1 MTVRR
6 GRLARVLGILG
17 FAALACLPFTR
28 AEPVAGSG
36 NEAANR
42 LWQSFIAKYNE
53 FSLQPLDAKL
63 LDEKARAVL
72 IRTSGPKFSAWET
85 TSQPSLPEMAAAMA
99 LKDPAVSSFDRIERT
114 LIVLLPQID
123 PYAHYRSAS
132 DVAQLGEAMRQN
144 PGSVHMTLDQAADGR
159 ILCFPLAE
167 GPAELAGVNPG
178 AQLLAVDGRPAE
190 GKTISAIRLA
200 FVGPPDS
207 PVALRIKQ
215 PQGKI
220 EDLTIT
226 RTAKSSPNIAV
237 IKSALGLTVRIRKFD
252 TGSARTVK
260 EQLEPYPKP
269 GRLTLDLRGNGG
281 GLRDEALK
289 IASLFFPEGTPLGK
303 FTTKTGPQT
312 ANDGNGVFL
321 EPTSINILQDE
332 RTASAAEYLIA
343 TLKEG
348 LADKVT
354 LFGKKTYG
362 KSHSTAQV
370 MLEGGGE
377 LAVTETLLST
387 ASGKSWDKTGIPPD
401 KAEAN

>member
-6 GRLARVLGILG
+6 GRLTRTLGILG
-17 FAALACLPFTR
+17 FAALVCP
-28 AEPVAGSG
+28 PVLHAQPAPEAG

-42 LWQSFIAKYNE
+42 LWHSFIGKYTE
-53 FSLQPLDAKL
+53 FSLQPLDAKQ

-72 IRTSGPKFSAWET
+72 IRTSGPKFSSWESG
-85 TSQPSLPEMAAAMA
+85 SQPTLPELAAAMT
-99 LKDPAVSSFDRIERT
+99 LKDAAVSTFDRIERMLT
-114 LIVLLPQID
+114 ALLPEID
-123 PYAHYRSAS
+123 SYAHYRSAS

-144 PGSVHMTLDQAADGR
+144 PGSIHLTLDQASDGR
-159 ILCFPLAE
+159 ILCYPLPD

-220 EDLTIT
+220 EDLTII
-226 RTAKSSPNIAV
+226 RTGKPPTNITVKKSPV
-237 IKSALGLTVRIRKFD
+237 GLTIRIRKFD
-252 TGSARTVK
+252 AGSARAVK
-260 EQLEPYPKP
+260 EQLAPYQQP

-289 IASLFFPEGTPLGK
+289 VASLFFPEGTPLGK
-303 FTTKTGPQT
+303 FTTRSGPQT

-348 LADKVT
+348 LPGKVT

-362 KSHSTAQV
+362 KSHSTAHV

-401 KAEAN
+401 KTEGE